1 VKTLVLALAGAFA
14 LAGATVAQAGNC
26 MDAADRVHATTP
38 RRSAS
43 SQRWRRAGGMAARAG
58 ACIHRTRHWIKR

>member
-1 VKTLVLALAGAFA
+1 MAARDGGAFVLATCPQFNYPAKW
-14 LAGATVAQAGNC
+14 
-26 MDAADRVHATTP
+26 DAADRVHATTP